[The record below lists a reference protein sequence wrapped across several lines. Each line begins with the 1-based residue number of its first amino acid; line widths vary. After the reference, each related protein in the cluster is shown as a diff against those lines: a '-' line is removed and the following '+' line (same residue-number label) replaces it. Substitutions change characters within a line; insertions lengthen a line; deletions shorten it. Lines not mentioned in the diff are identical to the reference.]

1 MFFEIQTFVNL
12 DETAHML
19 ITFVFTIM
27 QNVTSLIN
35 WNTFTIPA
43 GEAVPWIALKKK
55 SLFGVGH
62 WLLKVTLVLSVKL
75 WPKPS

>member
-1 MFFEIQTFVNL
+1 MEEFKANIHLQSFASCCKWYMFFEIQTFVNL

-43 GEAVPWIALKKK
+43 GEAVPWIALN
-55 SLFGVGH
+55 
-62 WLLKVTLVLSVKL
+62 
-75 WPKPS
+75 